1 MLHVKS
7 RAVKNVKR
15 ARNIPFSIKA
25 GRHLSLSQL
34 GKLAVRNTAFPISE
48 QPDGFLFQLGKVEGL
63 LRRFTIEIIPYK
75 YDPAAP
81 GGIKYAKHVVG
92 EEDIEGYLK
101 INVGVQKPE
110 DPTFPGPGAD
120 NSYWIVN
127 QEGGGGLGAS
137 QAYPTPGH

>member
-1 MLHVKS
+1 MAQVKS
-7 RAVKNVKR
+7 RAVKNVNR
-15 ARNIPFSIKA
+15 ARTFPFSFQA

-34 GKLAVRNTAFPISE
+34 GKLAAPDMIFPAGE
-48 QPDGFLFQLGKVEGL
+48 KPDGFLFQLGRVGGL
-63 LRRFTIEIIPYK
+63 FSQYTIEIIPYQ
-75 YDPAAP
+75 YDPASP
-81 GGIKYAKHVVG
+81 GGIKYAKHVAG
-92 EEDIEGYLK
+92 DQEIEGYLK